1 MSLNALML
9 LFCGALGVVLG
20 AFVMRRYQP
29 ALAGATPAAHSGS
42 ARRLHS
48 SLSQLPLLSRPVL
61 NTIERSVWLQLV
73 HAFPE
78 CMITIKMPVTRF
90 TIPRP
95 GEDARELFEMLHGL
109 YCTFAVCS
117 SEGRVLGCVDVVGPS
132 GMTTANSNF
141 KHELLE
147 QCSIAYCVL
156 EPGAALPPAEEL
168 RQRFLGEGESSASD
182 LVKLQQARKQL
193 HRTLDQNRHFRNEGS
208 AGAAWQQVDSFL
220 APMDSRSGTIRS

>member
-1 MSLNALML
+1 MEHTSKKL
-9 LFCGALGVVLG
+9 LQVVLD
-20 AFVMRRYQP
+20 ACEDKLAQEVVALDVASLTPVAEYFVI
-29 ALAGATPAAHSGS
+29 T
-42 ARRLHS
+42 
-48 SLSQLPLLSRPVL
+48 
-61 NTIERSVWLQLV
+61 
-73 HAFPE
+73 HA
-78 CMITIKMPVTRF
+78 
-90 TIPRP
+90 IPRP

-141 KHELLE
+141 KHEFLE

-193 HRTLDQNRHFRNEGS
+193 HRTLDQNRYFRNEGS